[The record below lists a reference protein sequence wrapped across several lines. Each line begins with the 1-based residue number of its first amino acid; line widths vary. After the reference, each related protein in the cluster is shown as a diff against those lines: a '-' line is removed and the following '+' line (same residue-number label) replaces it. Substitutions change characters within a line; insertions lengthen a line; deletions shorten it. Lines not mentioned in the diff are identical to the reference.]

1 LLGAVVDGKTR
12 VKKLLEGKSEEEREE
27 ITYIKV
33 TEL

>member
-1 LLGAVVDGKTR
+1 MDGKTR